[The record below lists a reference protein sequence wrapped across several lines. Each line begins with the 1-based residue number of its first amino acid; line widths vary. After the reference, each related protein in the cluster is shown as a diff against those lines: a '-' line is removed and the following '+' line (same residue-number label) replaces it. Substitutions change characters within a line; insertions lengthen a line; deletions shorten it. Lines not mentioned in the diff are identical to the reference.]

1 MSNTE
6 NDEKIG
12 KAIVNIRWFI
22 FAAKFIIVV
31 SLIALAILY
40 FLERPL
46 WIAPIIG
53 VCLFMV
59 YRLIWRL
66 ICRFIGW
73 VAKQ

>member
-1 MSNTE
+1 MSSVD

-22 FAAKFIIVV
+22 FAVKFIIVV
-31 SLIALAILY
+31 SLIALVILY

-46 WIAPIIG
+46 WIAPVIG
-53 VCLFMV
+53 ICAFVV
-59 YRLIWRL
+59 YRLTWRL

-73 VAKQ
+73 AAKQ

>member
-12 KAIVNIRWFI
+12 KAIVNIRWSI

-31 SLIALAILY
+31 SVIALVILY
-40 FLERPL
+40 FLERPF
-46 WIAPIIG
+46 WIAPLIG
-53 VCLFMV
+53 VFAFIV

-66 ICRFIGW
+66 VCRFIGW
-73 VAKQ
+73 AAKQ

>member
-12 KAIVNIRWFI
+12 KAIVNIRWFV
-22 FAAKFIIVV
+22 FAAKFIMVV
-31 SLIALAILY
+31 SLIVLVIL
-40 FLERPL
+40 FFMERPL

-53 VCLFMV
+53 VFAFVV

-73 VAKQ
+73 AAKQ